1 MGINRR
7 REEDIPHK
15 YNAAEIE
22 LAVANYFDYRQ
33 NLIVP
38 NVADGM
44 GLHECDM
51 LVVTPSGYATE
62 IEIKISVSDLKADA
76 KKSHG
81 HSSDMIKLLYF
92 AIPKYMA
99 QNIEHIPSQAGVM
112 IITRRLSYHWDYMAD
127 KKICDGE
134 KDYCEIIRA
143 SHANKYAKKWTAA
156 DRLALMRLSTMRIWS
171 LKRKLRDL
179 TAKAKEKIKP

>member
-1 MGINRR
+1 MGINRQ
-7 REEDIPHK
+7 EVTIPHK
-15 YNAAEIE
+15 YHSGEIE
-22 LAVANYFDYRQ
+22 LCVAGFFDYRQ

-51 LVVTPSGYATE
+51 LVVTPTGYATE
-62 IEIKISVSDLKADA
+62 VEIKISASDLKADA
-76 KKSHG
+76 KKH
-81 HSSDMIKLLYF
+81 HRHASDMIKLFYF
-92 AIPKYMA
+92 AIPESLTPYI
-99 QNIEHIPSQAGVM
+99 QHIHERAGIM
-112 IITRRLSYHWDYMAD
+112 IIKRRLAFHWDYMSD

-143 SHANKYAKKWTAA
+143 PRVNSAAKKWEAK

-171 LKRKLRDL
+171 LKRKLQNMGGR
-179 TAKAKEKIKP
+179 